1 MVLIILY
8 LLYTYDFILCFR
20 NYVND
25 EVLPVTREV
34 SDLEKFV
41 ASIQKR
47 FESICR
53 SQQIVKCLIEPLS
66 LHLNTEENEH
76 LLRKFAE
83 PDTNLKEVLTK
94 VRDSFITCL
103 YTSCASFEV
112 TF

>member
-1 MVLIILY
+1 M
-8 LLYTYDFILCFR
+8 CFR
-20 NYVND
+20 NYVGD
-25 EVLPVTREV
+25 EVSPVTREV
-34 SDLEKFV
+34 SDLEKLV

-83 PDTNLKEVLTK
+83 PDTNLTEVLTK
-94 VRDSFITCL
+94 VRNCLGTCFIDL
-103 YTSCASFEV
+103 LFQ
-112 TF
+112 F